1 MPLWLAV
8 PAGHDGAVRGAK
20 WKIDPFSRLVLSA
33 HEGLSRAW
41 ALTSDCVTLSIRHDG
56 YYRTTGKSGRVG
68 RCVRDRA
75 GFGSSLGSCVR
86 NIKKITG

>member
-33 HEGLSRAW
+33 HEGLSRARYE
-41 ALTSDCVTLSIRHDG
+41 TSHWGTMSIRDDG
-56 YYRTTGKSGRVG
+56 CHETIRRNDGMTPACAIEKHGGSDAQVVSKKS
-68 RCVRDRA
+68 
-75 GFGSSLGSCVR
+75 STS
-86 NIKKITG
+86 